1 MKLNIL
7 AKSVGL
13 ALISAATASTS
24 AIADEAKELD
34 VIVVQGQKI
43 DRTLQETPTSVAVV
57 TSKDMEK
64 NNLQNINDVF
74 AMMPNVAGDFNQGF
88 SIRGVDSFSVSGG
101 GSSFLTSM
109 YLDGAPLP
117 FRMVKSGGL
126 SVWDLAQVE
135 VFRGPQSTLQGRNA
149 LAGAIMM
156 RSQDPTYEPSAK
168 LKATV
173 GQHGQQEYAFAGGSA
188 LVEDMLAFRISYED
202 KQTDGDI
209 DNITR
214 GDTANFENSETLR
227 AKLLFEPN
235 DDVDVLFTYTNN
247 DNRYGA
253 QFAMYDFG
261 GTPFDRQVDFNSP
274 IWEETK
280 TDIYNLEMSWDLNDT
295 TSLHSVTTY
304 NESDYRYNWDGD
316 MLPTQLVKDNY
327 DHRIDETFSQ
337 EFRVTY
343 ESDAIQAAFGVYAS
357 QVDVD
362 DKAQGQRLMTLEQAV
377 RAPDLVTAVTGLLIQ
392 QGLPVEIAAQ
402 TAAVV
407 APFYPDIDPINL
419 ELNYGLTQKIK
430 TAAIYGDLT
439 WSVTDQIDL
448 LAGLRYDTEEQ
459 TNSANN
465 AYKINN
471 PMPDPAQAPAQIAP
485 VISGINAYL
494 HGFAEAASGVEPATK
509 EDFSAW
515 LPKLGATYHFNQD
528 MSTSFIYQK
537 GYRSGGVGFNVAR
550 SNIFSYD
557 PEYTNNYELSLR
569 SVWLDGKLVVNANAF
584 LLKWKDQQVIKRYS
598 SSPYDT
604 ETINAAESEV
614 KGFETEVFYYPSN
627 NWSVT
632 AGAGLAESEFTDFGH
647 LTGRAFEDAPKLTA
661 NLATNYAFDNGFY
674 VNVNAKYTDSSIA
687 YLDPAASL
695 TKEKYAVNSDPIND
709 QHTIV
714 NTQLGYNWDNY
725 TVRLDVKNLFDKEYI
740 STYFKDADN
749 QGNPFTSYGQ
759 MYLGKS
765 RQVSL
770 TLQMDF

>member
-43 DRTLQETPTSVAVV
+43 DRTLQETPSSVAVV
-57 TSKDMEK
+57 TSKDMEQ

-101 GSSFLTSM
+101 GNSFLTSM

-173 GQHGQQEYAFAGGSA
+173 GQHGQQEYAFAGGMG
-188 LVEDMLAFRISYED
+188 LVENMLAFRISYED

-261 GTPFDRQVDFNSP
+261 GTPFDRQVNYNSP

-280 TDIYNLEMSWDLNDT
+280 TDIYNLEASWDLNET

-343 ESDAIQAAFGVYAS
+343 ESDAIQAAFGIYAS

-377 RAPDLVTAVTGLLIQ
+377 RAPDLVTAVTGLLMQ
-392 QGLPVEIAAQ
+392 QGLPAEMAAQ
-402 TAAVV
+402 TAAAV

-439 WSVTDQIDL
+439 WSVTDQVDL

-471 PMPDPAQAPAQIAP
+471 PMPDPAQVPAQIAP

-494 HGFAEAASGVEPATK
+494 HGFAQAASGVEPATK

-569 SVWLDGKLVVNANAF
+569 SVWLDGKLVINANAF
-584 LLKWKDQQVIKRYS
+584 LLKWQDQQVIKRYS

-614 KGFETEVFYYPSN
+614 KGLETEVFYYPSS

-632 AGAGLAESEFTDFGH
+632 AGVGLAKSEFTDFGH
-647 LTGRAFEDAPKLTA
+647 LTGRAFEDAPELTA
-661 NLATNYAFDNGFY
+661 NLATNYAFDNGLY
-674 VNVNAKYTDSSIA
+674 VNVNAKYTDSSTA

-695 TKEKYAVNSDPIND
+695 TAEKYAVNSDPIND

-725 TVRLDVKNLFDKEYI
+725 TVRLDVRNLFDKEYV